1 MQSNSFFDYIK
12 YEDDTRE
19 VKLLSVEIING
30 QKTRSRIIP
39 SKLNQILDLKDDVKG
54 KNLIITGP
62 GPIEVY
68 FALGYYLTL
77 FGVKSI
83 NYKQHD
89 NFLIQLGKNNGVEN
103 KSWLNICC
111 AENNGNYVQIKK
123 STSLDGKWSSEEIGY
138 DICADLSSIES
149 IATFTGSGAV
159 AMYALLGISAAR
171 QNLLD
176 ARIEKPQEPYVIGF
190 SPELAG
196 VLLPNSNNKDGIV
209 VGVIGDP
216 NSGKSVLSHSLFHA
230 LRIGVPEPFTS
241 WIYDC
246 DLASPTPNWYCE
258 ALSTANSKEAE
269 DYYKAL
275 RESYKAK
282 WGTEMEQRC
291 AKDLSVLRKNLD
303 LVLADLPGGRHPKP
317 EDTFLPQRIPSATRV
332 EMFKECNYFI
342 LICRK
347 DKKEIIYKG
356 WYDAL
361 AEHGLQDRI
370 LCVIE
375 SSLPE
380 AQFDVTNLHQDSNGT
395 FICKMQGLDRKQG
408 FGTIGN
414 KIVEKVGEI
423 LKYFSL
429 ASL

>member
-1 MQSNSFFDYIK
+1 
-12 YEDDTRE
+12 
-19 VKLLSVEIING
+19 
-30 QKTRSRIIP
+30 
-39 SKLNQILDLKDDVKG
+39 
-54 KNLIITGP
+54 
-62 GPIEVY
+62 
-68 FALGYYLTL
+68 
-77 FGVKSI
+77 
-83 NYKQHD
+83 
-89 NFLIQLGKNNGVEN
+89 
-103 KSWLNICC
+103 
-111 AENNGNYVQIKK
+111 
-123 STSLDGKWSSEEIGY
+123 
-138 DICADLSSIES
+138 
-149 IATFTGSGAV
+149 
-159 AMYALLGISAAR
+159 
-171 QNLLD
+171 
-176 ARIEKPQEPYVIGF
+176 
-190 SPELAG
+190 
-196 VLLPNSNNKDGIV
+196 
-209 VGVIGDP
+209 
-216 NSGKSVLSHSLFHA
+216 
-230 LRIGVPEPFTS
+230 
-241 WIYDC
+241 
-246 DLASPTPNWYCE
+246 
-258 ALSTANSKEAE
+258 
-269 DYYKAL
+269 
-275 RESYKAK
+275 
-282 WGTEMEQRC
+282 MEQRC

-375 SSLPE
+375 SSSPE

-414 KIVEKVGEI
+414 KIVEKAGEI